1 MGKTWVRQGC
11 FWAKQGLWIVGI
23 SGIGAQLSPRGNEQ
37 KSLSNE
43 VFTQIETGAPLSQMP
58 NIGRFR
64 MAQRHDHTHP
74 QNGWAARVAANK
86 KASQSRDGEA
96 FYQMAYKPGS
106 VRP

>member
-23 SGIGAQLSPRGNEQ
+23 SGIGAQLPYGLTRE

-43 VFTQIETGAPLSQMP
+43 VFTLIENEAKLCQML

-64 MAQRHDHTHP
+64 MAKRHDPTTTEWLGRP
-74 QNGWAARVAANK
+74 VAPNK